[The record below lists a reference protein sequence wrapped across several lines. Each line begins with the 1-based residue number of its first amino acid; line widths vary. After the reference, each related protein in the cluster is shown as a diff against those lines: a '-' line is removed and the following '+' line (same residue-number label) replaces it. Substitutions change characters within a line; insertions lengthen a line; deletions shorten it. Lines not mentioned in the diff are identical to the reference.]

1 MSIGKIVNEIDS
13 LAAQLGAALLAR
25 KLMIATAESCTGGL
39 VAAAITSIAGSSAWF
54 DRGFVSYSNQAKH
67 DMLGVPLALIEQH
80 GAVSEEVARAMAEGA
95 LANSQAQVAIS
106 ITGIA
111 GPSGGS
117 AQKPVGTVWM
127 GVALRTPQGITT
139 QATLHHYPGDR
150 AQVRL
155 QAATDALL
163 TAINAAS

>member
-1 MSIGKIVNEIDS
+1 VNEIDS

-25 KLMIATAESCTGGL
+25 KLMMATAESCTGGG
-39 VAAAITSIAGSSAWF
+39 VAAAITSIAGSSDWF
-54 DRGFVSYSNQAKH
+54 DRGFVTYSNQAKH

-95 LANSQAQVAIS
+95 LTHSRAQVAIS
-106 ITGIA
+106 ITGVA

-117 AQKPVGTVWM
+117 AAKPVGTVWL

-139 QATLHHYPGDR
+139 QASLHHYPGDR
-150 AQVRL
+150 AEVRL
-155 QAATDALL
+155 QAATQALRA
-163 TAINAAS
+163 AINIAA

>member
-1 MSIGKIVNEIDS
+1 MKNLNEIDS

-39 VAAAITSIAGSSAWF
+39 VAAAITSIAGSSDWF
-54 DRGFVSYSNQAKH
+54 DRGFVTYSNQAKH

-95 LANSQAQVAIS
+95 LAHSRAQVAIS

-117 AQKPVGTVWM
+117 TAKPVGLVWHGLAILDEATRELKITSTM
-127 GVALRTPQGITT
+127 KHYLGNRAEVRAQASATAIAQVLQALR
-139 QATLHHYPGDR
+139 
-150 AQVRL
+150 
-155 QAATDALL
+155 
-163 TAINAAS
+163 

>member
-1 MSIGKIVNEIDS
+1 VNEIDS

-25 KLMIATAESCTGGL
+25 KLMMATAESCTGGG
-39 VAAAITSIAGSSAWF
+39 VAAAITSVAGSSDWF
-54 DRGFVSYSNQAKH
+54 DRGFVTYSNQAKH

-80 GAVSEEVARAMAEGA
+80 GAVSEEVARVMAEGA
-95 LANSQAQVAIS
+95 LANSRAQVAIS

-117 AQKPVGTVWM
+117 AAKPVGTVWL
-127 GVALRTPQGITT
+127 GVARRTPQGITT
-139 QATLHHYPGDR
+139 HASLHHYPGDR
-150 AQVRL
+150 AHVRL

-163 TAINAAS
+163 AGYNAAA

>member
-1 MSIGKIVNEIDS
+1 VNEIDS

-25 KLMIATAESCTGGL
+25 KLMMATAESCTGGG
-39 VAAAITSIAGSSAWF
+39 VAAAITSIAGSSEWF
-54 DRGFVSYSNQAKH
+54 DRGFVTYSNQAKH

-80 GAVSEEVARAMAEGA
+80 GAVSEAVARAMAEGA
-95 LANSQAQVAIS
+95 LAHSRAQVAIS

-117 AQKPVGTVWM
+117 TAKPVGTVWL
-127 GVALRTPQGITT
+127 GVARRTPQGIATH
-139 QATLHHYPGDR
+139 ATLRHYSGDR

-155 QAATDALL
+155 QAATQALRA
-163 TAINAAS
+163 AINIAA